1 LEPIHQNLVNS
12 TINLLTKL
20 IPSPDVAPRAKDMLS
35 HHKNEQIDLVLGM
48 GACDEFEKD

>member
-1 LEPIHQNLVNS
+1 LEPIHQNLVTS
-12 TINLLTKL
+12 TINLL

-48 GACDEFEKD
+48 GACDEVEKD